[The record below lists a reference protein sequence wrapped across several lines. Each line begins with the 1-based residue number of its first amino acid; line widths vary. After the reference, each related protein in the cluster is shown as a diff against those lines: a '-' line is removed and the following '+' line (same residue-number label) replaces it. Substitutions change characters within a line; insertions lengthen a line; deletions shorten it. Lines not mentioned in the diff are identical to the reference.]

1 MQVGKVFVA
10 SLVMA
15 GLVGSSYAQL
25 GGLKKGLPG
34 GDSGAAAPAVDTKA
48 MQADLDKSVL
58 EIGLARKLL
67 LEAQYELAVALGA
80 KEKADQIMSAAN
92 VLQGG
97 SVVQAKDAAGIEK
110 QIGVSKEIATLADE
124 AMKSAGPLSEEGKE
138 HFKKGQAA
146 FAKGL
151 VAEAGQIAV
160 IGALAVGI
168 KDQAAQAKSNPMA
181 AAKLTAMA
189 VPAAK
194 LASLLPGDVKA
205 GINTYSL
212 IKKVGADN
220 NIEVEKVDTDTLLK
234 GAQ

>member
-1 MQVGKVFVA
+1 MKVGK
-10 SLVMA
+10 LLMA
-15 GLVGSSYAQL
+15 GLVVAGMVGSSY
-25 GGLKKGLPG
+25 GLPKMKIPG
-34 GDSGAAAPAVDTKA
+34 ASGADAPAVDTKA

-67 LEAQYELAVALGA
+67 LEAQYELAIALGA
-80 KEKADQIMSAAN
+80 KEEADKILSAAN
-92 VLQGG
+92 ALKDG
-97 SVVQAKDAAGIEK
+97 SVVQAKDADAIEK
-110 QIGVSKEIATLADE
+110 QIATSKDLTAVTDA
-124 AMKSAGPLSEEGKE
+124 AAAKAAPLTEEGKE
-138 HFKKGQAA
+138 HFKKGQAL

-151 VAEAGQIAV
+151 TAEAGQIAV

-168 KDQAAQAKSNPMA
+168 KDQATQAKSNPMA

-220 NIEVEKVDTDTLLK
+220 NIEVEKVDTANLLT